1 MSKSAVLSDFRIS
14 GSESKTNKGGTGG
27 FQRQIFW
34 WHVGY
39 EQVCC
44 WKAQWVIG
52 CRLPAPQFWFKSPQ
66 IVTRIFAFGFS
77 CKFLTCLHLLVS
89 RLRCLLV
96 RSALNWDWFILAILQ
111 LCIIMISFNYIIG
124 GYRRIPPPR
133 LHFLFKG
140 LLTDLFLSPP
150 HCRLVATWTCLLQF
164 VFTFPQWIKSQNSQ
178 AKNET
183 PRWWKLLSQAK
194 PRSRWS

>member
-34 WHVGY
+34 WHVWL
-39 EQVCC
+39 VVDCLLHSFDSC
-44 WKAQWVIG
+44 IF
-52 CRLPAPQFWFKSPQ
+52 LLKSPQ

-124 GYRRIPPPR
+124 GYRRILPPR

-164 VFTFPQWIKSQNSQ
+164 VFTFPQWIKSQNSH